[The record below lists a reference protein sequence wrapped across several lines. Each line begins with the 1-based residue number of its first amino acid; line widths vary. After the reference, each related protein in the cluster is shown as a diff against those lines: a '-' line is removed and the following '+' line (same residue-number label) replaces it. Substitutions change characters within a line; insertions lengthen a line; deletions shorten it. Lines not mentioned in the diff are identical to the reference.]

1 MATSED
7 RSTPPPAGLRS
18 PQALLDGVL
27 LVEESAAL
35 DGAAARL
42 DGVAAAVAR
51 PGTAH
56 DLLAGV
62 WLGHAVHPLMT
73 DLPIGFWTSA
83 SVLDLVGGRR
93 ARPAAD
99 LLLAA
104 GTLAALPTVAT
115 GLAEYQHADTA
126 ARRVGVVHVAANT
139 VGVALYAASLAAR
152 VRGRRA
158 RGVVLAL
165 AGATAATVGGYL
177 GGHLA
182 TARKVGTRDPAFN
195 GSPRPAAPPVP
206 RPTDSGSVPPRPS
219 ALPEPGDGSGRQP
232 VP

>member
-1 MATSED
+1 MATSD
-7 RSTPPPAGLRS
+7 VGSTVPSEGLRP
-18 PQALLDGVL
+18 PQALLDGVR

-35 DGAAARL
+35 DGVAVRL
-42 DGVAAAVAR
+42 DEVAAAVAR

-62 WLGHAVHPLMT
+62 WLGHSVHPLLT

-93 ARPAAD
+93 ARRAAD

-104 GTLAALPTVAT
+104 GTVAALPTVAT
-115 GLAEYQHADTA
+115 GLAEYRHADTA

-139 VGVALYAASLAAR
+139 LGVALYAASLAAR
-152 VRGRRA
+152 LRGRRA

-165 AGATAATVGGYL
+165 AGATAATAGGYL

-182 TARKVGTRDPAFN
+182 TARKVGTRDPAFSG
-195 GSPRPAAPPVP
+195 GSEPRPN
-206 RPTDSGSVPPRPS
+206 
-219 ALPEPGDGSGRQP
+219 
-232 VP
+232 